1 MPESVLLM
9 FSSRNCLVSDLTF
22 KYLTCFKFICVY
34 SMRKYSNIIVLHLV
48 VQFSQHH
55 ILKKMSIVGSYLF
68 LCRLIDHRCVGLFL
82 DTLFCSISLCICLCA
97 SAMLFSISVTQS
109 YSLKSEGMI
118 STALFIFSRL
128 LWQFGDFCSSLQIL
142 EYFFL
147 VLWKMS

>member
-68 LCRLIDHRCVGLFL
+68 LCTKKKVWEPVHRCRLCSANALSFLLVHRTESKLQTRAVGVHIR
-82 DTLFCSISLCICLCA
+82 CAPSICYSSQA
-97 SAMLFSISVTQS
+97 SQWPAPEPGTIIVSQS
-109 YSLKSEGMI
+109 WLTSCDA
-118 STALFIFSRL
+118 T
-128 LWQFGDFCSSLQIL
+128 C
-142 EYFFL
+142 
-147 VLWKMS
+147 